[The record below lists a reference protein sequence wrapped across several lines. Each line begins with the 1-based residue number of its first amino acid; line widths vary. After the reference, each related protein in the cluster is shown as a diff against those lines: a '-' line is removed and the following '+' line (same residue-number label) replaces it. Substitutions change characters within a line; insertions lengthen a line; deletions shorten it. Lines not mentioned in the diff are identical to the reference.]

1 VTSTGRNKGSE
12 HAGGVTE
19 GERLPVFRRAR
30 PQDALDVATATFQRD
45 ERVDMGA
52 LAAHL
57 DISRATLYRW
67 FGSRD
72 QLIER
77 LLVQLAGEFGEA
89 ARANTEGKGDERVID
104 FARRLMTTTVDYRPL
119 RTFVEREPQLA
130 LRLLISA
137 RGAVHASVLEQLLA
151 VVAETHS
158 LEEAKALEPHL
169 SMVTQVGATL
179 QWATLAVGDE
189 PGIERAVDIVRGLL
203 AAGRATTA

>member
-1 VTSTGRNKGSE
+1 MGT
-12 HAGGVTE
+12 
-19 GERLPVFRRAR
+19 L
-30 PQDALDVATATFQRD
+30 ATQ
-45 ERVDMGA
+45 
-52 LAAHL
+52 L

-77 LLVQLAGEFGEA
+77 LLVELASEFGAA
-89 ARANTEGKGDERVID
+89 ARANTQGEGDERVVD
-104 FARRLMTTTVDYRPL
+104 VARRLMTTTVDYRPI

-137 RGAVHASVLEQLLA
+137 RGAVHASVVEELVTAVSETRALEQA
-151 VVAETHS
+151 RAIEGQ
-158 LEEAKALEPHL
+158 L

-189 PGIERAVDIVRGLL
+189 PEIERAVDIVRGLL
-203 AAGRATTA
+203 AAGTATAA

>member
-1 VTSTGRNKGSE
+1 MARAGRSKTPEQS
-12 HAGGVTE
+12 GGVAVD
-19 GERLPVFRRAR
+19 ERLPVFRRAR
-30 PQDALDVATATFQRD
+30 PQDALDVARATFQRG
-45 ERVDMGA
+45 ERVDMGT
-52 LAAHL
+52 LATQL

-77 LLVQLAGEFGEA
+77 LLVRLAREFGEA
-89 ARANTEGKGDERVID
+89 ARAGTEGKGDERVID
-104 FARRLMTTTVDYRPL
+104 FARRLMNTTVDYGPL

-137 RGAVHASVLEQLLA
+137 RGAVHASVVQELVTA
-151 VVAETHS
+151 VTETHS
-158 LEEAKALEPHL
+158 PEEAEALERHL

-189 PGIERAVDIVRGLL
+189 PEIERAVDIVRGLL
-203 AAGRATTA
+203 AAGRASAA

>member
-1 VTSTGRNKGSE
+1 MARTERSE
-12 HAGGVTE
+12 ASEPVGGVAAD
-19 GERLPVFRRAR
+19 ERLPVFRRAR
-30 PQDALDVATATFQRD
+30 PQDALDVASATFQSG
-45 ERVDMGA
+45 ERLDMGT
-52 LAAHL
+52 LAAQL

-77 LLVQLAGEFGEA
+77 LLVQLAREFGGA
-89 ARANTEGKGDERVID
+89 ARANTEGKGDERVVD
-104 FARRLMTTTVDYRPL
+104 FARRLMTSTVEYGPL

-137 RGAVHASVLEQLLA
+137 RGAVHASVLEELVA
-151 VVAETHS
+151 AVAETHS
-158 LEEAKALEPHL
+158 LEEATALERHL

-189 PGIERAVDIVRGLL
+189 PQMERAVEIVRGLL
-203 AAGRATTA
+203 AAGRATAA

>member
-1 VTSTGRNKGSE
+1 MARTGRGRASE
-12 HAGGVTE
+12 HAGDVPA

-45 ERVDMGA
+45 ERIDMGA
-52 LAAHL
+52 LAAQL

-77 LLVQLAGEFGEA
+77 LLVQLARQFGGA
-89 ARANTEGKGDERVID
+89 ARADTQGNGDERVVD
-104 FARRLMTTTVDYRPL
+104 FARRLMTTTVDYGPL

-137 RGAVHASVLEQLLA
+137 RGAVHASVVEELFA
-151 VVAETHS
+151 AVAETHS
-158 LEEAKALEPHL
+158 PEEAKALEGHL

-179 QWATLAVGDE
+179 QWATLAVGDGSE
-189 PGIERAVDIVRGLL
+189 IERAVDIVRGLL
-203 AAGRATTA
+203 AAGRATAA